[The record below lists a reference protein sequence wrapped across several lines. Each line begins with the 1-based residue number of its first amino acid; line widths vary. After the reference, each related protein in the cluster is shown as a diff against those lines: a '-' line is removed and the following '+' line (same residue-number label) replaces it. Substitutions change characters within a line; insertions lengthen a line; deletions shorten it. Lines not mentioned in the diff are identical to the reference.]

1 MKEISV
7 TQSLRSLSKYMY
19 TFAVGERPSAQES
32 VEPALLRCKYIDKG
46 SGPGYTLKITN
57 VKQLLRFMN
66 EKMKGNKVKA
76 EENILKWMID
86 KGKSIKNRRPY
97 TIQTKNGIHFF

>member
-1 MKEISV
+1 MAI
-7 TQSLRSLSKYMY
+7 Q
-19 TFAVGERPSAQES
+19 Q
-32 VEPALLRCKYIDKG
+32 YIDKG
-46 SGPGYTLKITN
+46 SGLDYTLKISN

-86 KGKSIKNRRPY
+86 KRKSIENRRPC
-97 TIQTKNGIHFF
+97 TTQTQNGIH